1 MNQLSTDVHS
11 DFLVIGSG
19 LAGLYSAFYASKFGE
34 VSVVTKST
42 LEQSNSYWAQGGIAA
57 AIDPDDSHMFHSE
70 DTLKAGRGLCNSQA
84 VDILVR
90 EGIQR
95 VLSLMKLG
103 MKFDIGE
110 QGFHLG
116 MEGGHSKRRVLQAG
130 GTSTGKEIVSFLINE
145 IKKSKRIK
153 VYENT
158 QVLKIISESNKC
170 CGGIAV
176 NYFDNNTYSF
186 ISKSTIIATGG
197 ASALFE
203 RSTNPPGATGE
214 GIALAFN
221 EGAEVMDME
230 FIQFHPTSF
239 YSESGNS
246 FLLSEALRGEG
257 AILLNDKGQR
267 FMKPVHKNAELAPRD
282 VVASAIFREIRKSQ
296 KPYVY
301 LSVKHLDSALIKEK
315 FNNIY
320 QFCLSQKLDITTE
333 DIPVAPAAHYFIG
346 GIKTGLMGQ
355 TNIDGLYACGE
366 VASNG
371 VHGANRLASN
381 SLLECLVFS
390 KRAVDHAKVSLKS
403 KTIKSFKADL
413 NLYKYQTSEEQQ
425 TIYLDAKNKISQIMN
440 DYLGIIRKEEE
451 LHDALKKI
459 ENLEQITDKLSS
471 FYSIQLKN
479 IITVCALITK
489 SALLRQESRGA
500 HIREKFPKES

>member
-1 MNQLSTDVHS
+1 M
-11 DFLVIGSG
+11 
-19 LAGLYSAFYASKFGE
+19 
-34 VSVVTKST
+34 
-42 LEQSNSYWAQGGIAA
+42 
-57 AIDPDDSHMFHSE
+57 
-70 DTLKAGRGLCNSQA
+70 
-84 VDILVR
+84 
-90 EGIQR
+90 
-95 VLSLMKLG
+95 
-103 MKFDIGE
+103 
-110 QGFHLG
+110 
-116 MEGGHSKRRVLQAG
+116 LQAG

-145 IKKSKRIK
+145 INKSKRIK

-267 FMKPVHKNAELAPRD
+267 FMKSVHKNAELAPRD

-301 LSVKHLDSALIKEK
+301 LSVKHLDGDLIKEK

-333 DIPVAPAAHYFIG
+333 DIPV
-346 GIKTGLMGQ
+346 
-355 TNIDGLYACGE
+355 
-366 VASNG
+366 
-371 VHGANRLASN
+371 
-381 SLLECLVFS
+381 
-390 KRAVDHAKVSLKS
+390 
-403 KTIKSFKADL
+403 
-413 NLYKYQTSEEQQ
+413 
-425 TIYLDAKNKISQIMN
+425 
-440 DYLGIIRKEEE
+440 
-451 LHDALKKI
+451 
-459 ENLEQITDKLSS
+459 
-471 FYSIQLKN
+471 
-479 IITVCALITK
+479 
-489 SALLRQESRGA
+489 
-500 HIREKFPKES
+500 